1 MDPKSSGTN
10 WMERSHRRLNRL
22 TGEWVQV
29 SPERAKRP
37 WQGKEE
43 VTPTDARPSYD
54 PKCYLCPGNKRAGG
68 HRNPDYGS
76 VFVFD
81 NDFSALTPKPASGTE
96 DNNPSAAKKAAAN
109 KAAAKRREAAAKK
122 TGAENKPTEAETS
135 TYRPEADQT
144 DAELLTARPEHG
156 ICRVICF
163 SPRHDLTLPDLSH
176 KALVE
181 LVEVWTDQYREL
193 GSLLWINYVQIFEN
207 KGEIMG
213 CSNPHPHGQIWA
225 QESIPDEPLKELV
238 QQREYYRNHGR
249 TLLSDYL
256 EIELEREER
265 IVLQNDTFVVLVP
278 YWAFWPFET
287 IIISRRPF
295 GRFTDMKKPEQE
307 GLADVLKRLTTTYD
321 RLFNVSFPYSAGFHP
336 APTDGEPHPEWH
348 FHMHFYPPLLRSAH
362 VKKFRVGYEMLASPQ
377 RDMTAEASAG
387 MLRNLVE

>member
-156 ICRVICF
+156 IR
-163 SPRHDLTLPDLSH
+163 S
-176 KALVE
+176 
-181 LVEVWTDQYREL
+181 
-193 GSLLWINYVQIFEN
+193 
-207 KGEIMG
+207 
-213 CSNPHPHGQIWA
+213 
-225 QESIPDEPLKELV
+225 
-238 QQREYYRNHGR
+238 
-249 TLLSDYL
+249 
-256 EIELEREER
+256 EER
-265 IVLQNDTFVVLVP
+265 
-278 YWAFWPFET
+278 
-287 IIISRRPF
+287 
-295 GRFTDMKKPEQE
+295 
-307 GLADVLKRLTTTYD
+307 
-321 RLFNVSFPYSAGFHP
+321 
-336 APTDGEPHPEWH
+336 
-348 FHMHFYPPLLRSAH
+348 
-362 VKKFRVGYEMLASPQ
+362 RVGKECRCRWWAYEG
-377 RDMTAEASAG
+377 RET
-387 MLRNLVE
+387 

>member
-1 MDPKSSGTN
+1 MDSKSSGTN

-37 WQGKEE
+37 WQVKEE
-43 VTPTDARPSYD
+43 EPPTDARPSDD

-96 DNNPSAAKKAAAN
+96 DNNPSAAKKAAAKQTEAAAK
-109 KAAAKRREAAAKK
+109 KAAAKRIEAAAKK
-122 TGAENKPTEAETS
+122 TGAETS

-193 GSLLWINYVQIFEN
+193 GSLSWINYVQIFEN

-238 QQREYYRNHGR
+238 QQREYYRNR
-249 TLLSDYL
+249 S
-256 EIELEREER
+256 EER
-265 IVLQNDTFVVLVP
+265 
-278 YWAFWPFET
+278 
-287 IIISRRPF
+287 R
-295 GRFTDMKKPEQE
+295 G
-307 GLADVLKRLTTTYD
+307 G
-321 RLFNVSFPYSAGFHP
+321 
-336 APTDGEPHPEWH
+336 
-348 FHMHFYPPLLRSAH
+348 
-362 VKKFRVGYEMLASPQ
+362 
-377 RDMTAEASAG
+377 
-387 MLRNLVE
+387 

>member
-1 MDPKSSGTN
+1 
-10 WMERSHRRLNRL
+10 MERSHRRLNRL

-37 WQGKEE
+37 WQGREE
-43 VTPTDARPSYD
+43 ETPTDVRPLYD
-54 PKCYLCPGNKRAGG
+54 PKCYLCPGNERAGG

-81 NDFSALTPKPASGTE
+81 NDFSALTLKPDSGFEYTM
-96 DNNPSAAKKAAAN
+96 PS
-109 KAAAKRREAAAKK
+109 
-122 TGAENKPTEAETS
+122 EAE
-135 TYRPEADQT
+135 QT
-144 DAELLTARPEHG
+144 DAESSTDRPEAAQTDSELLTASPEHG

-163 SPRHDLTLPDLSH
+163 SPRHDLTLPDLSQ
-176 KALVE
+176 KELVE

-193 GSLLWINYVQIFEN
+193 GSLPWINYVQIFEN

-256 EIELEREER
+256 DIELEKGER
-265 IVLQNDTFVVLVP
+265 IVLQNESFVVLVP
-278 YWAFWPFET
+278 FWAFWPFET

-295 GRFTDMKKPEQE
+295 GRFTDMKKAEQE

-321 RLFNVSFPYSAGFHP
+321 KLFNVSFPYSAGFHP

-387 MLRNLVE
+387 MLRDLVD